1 MGKMGNETSSP
12 KKKKKPAQKKKG
24 GAGGAKKKGANAASK
39 SAATKSKK
47 GGPMGAISEDAEDD
61 GGDTLGF
68 SMNKKLTI
76 NHFTFLKVVGKGSF
90 GKVMQV
96 RKNDDGK
103 IYALKV
109 LKKKELVKRKQV
121 VHTQTER
128 RVLAG
133 IENPF
138 IVSLRYSFQ
147 SDAKLYMV
155 LDFFNGGE
163 LFFHLK
169 NEGRFSQKR
178 SKFYSGEICLTLK
191 CLHSAG
197 IIYRDLKPEN
207 VLLDSDGHIKITDFG
222 LSKDSLKGDMITHTF
237 CGTPEYLAPEVL
249 HQQGH
254 GKAVDW
260 WSFGTLLYEMMT
272 GLPPFYNENLN
283 IMYEKILHAPIPLP
297 KYLTKEARSIFLGL
311 LERDP
316 KRRLGSSDKDA
327 IEIEGHAFYKDIDW
341 TKLYNKEIK
350 PPFKPKV
357 KDQNDTSNVDEE
369 FTEEVP
375 KDTLVDKTGS
385 MLAAK
390 DMFVGFTYD
399 ENGGSA
405 LK

>member
-1 MGKMGNETSSP
+1 MGS
-12 KKKKKPAQKKKG
+12 KKQSQS
-24 GAGGAKKKGANAASK
+24 AKKKSPSSTNGT
-39 SAATKSKK
+39 TKMSNVS
-47 GGPMGAISEDAEDD
+47 GNMGAINEDEETEA
-61 GGDTLGF
+61 GDTLGF
-68 SMNKKLTI
+68 SMSKKLTI
-76 NHFTFLKVVGKGSF
+76 NDFTFLKVVGKGSF

-96 RKNDDGK
+96 RKNDNGK

-133 IENPF
+133 VDNPF

-178 SKFYSGEICLTLK
+178 SKFYSGVICLALQG
-191 CLHSAG
+191 LHSNG

-207 VLLDSDGHIKITDFG
+207 VLLDHEGHIKITDFG

-272 GLPPFYNENLN
+272 GLPPFYNQNLN
-283 IMYEKILHAPIPLP
+283 VMYEKILHAPIPMP
-297 KYLTKEARSIFLGL
+297 KYLSKEARSLFLGL

-316 KRRLGSSDKDA
+316 KRRLGSSKNDA
-327 IEIEGHAFYKDIDW
+327 SEIKEHVFYKGLDFV
-341 TKLYNKEIK
+341 KLLKKEIK
-350 PPFKPKV
+350 PPYKPKV
-357 KDQNDTSNVDEE
+357 EEIEDTSYIEEE
-369 FTEEVP
+369 FTSEIAQ
-375 KDTLVDKTGS
+375 DTPVIKTGS

-390 DMFVGFTYD
+390 DAFVGFTY
-399 ENGGSA
+399 GQTKSSQ
-405 LK
+405 